1 VGELRAAAVVLGA
14 AARTHPGRVRL
25 NNEDLPVL
33 DAARGVFGVIDGIGG
48 QAGGEVAAATARD
61 VILQRLARP
70 VGTPAE
76 RVREAI
82 AIANNEIYRRA
93 AASPELG
100 GMGCVITLAIVAEG
114 RLTIGHVGDTRLY
127 KIRPESI
134 DKLTRDHS
142 PVGELE
148 DAGALPEPD
157 AMRHPRRH
165 EVFRDVGTIYRD
177 KDEQQFVDVIE
188 EPIEADAA
196 ILLCSD
202 GLSDMLPAA
211 TIAHIV
217 RQYAGSPERV
227 VEALVAAANDAGG
240 RDNITVVYAE
250 MPLLAERLGRTAV
263 ESLTPTEAMGVTGT
277 GDRGSGIGNH
287 GSTVAADVGST
298 VVVPARP
305 GRLRRAARAINASRT
320 TWFVVGALGGVIGA
334 LALTAY
340 VATTQVRAPQTL
352 VVALDGTAPFTSIAS
367 ALAASHP
374 GDVVRVEPGVYREV
388 VEVRSGADLVARV
401 PGTVTIARPPGAALP
416 ALSLTGPF
424 NARVAGI
431 RIESDMPA
439 DVGVRIAAPAATLEL
454 VEITGPVRRAIDLS
468 PASTLTVRGSRI
480 AIAGMLLA
488 LPDDGYATFVNCVA
502 VRTAVA
508 GGAAFSVGPSAR
520 LVLRGNVFGGYGP
533 DVIEGAGSARRAELL
548 AGNIV
553 VAAEPPPP
561 AARPP
566 ARPRASLGGR

>member
-1 VGELRAAAVVLGA
+1 MADLNTVVTAVLSA

-25 NNEDLPVL
+25 NNEDLPVI

-70 VGTPAE
+70 TGTAAE
-76 RVREAI
+76 RLREAI

-93 AASPELG
+93 AGSAELA
-100 GMGCVITLAIVAEG
+100 GMGCVITLAIVSDG

-134 DKLTRDHS
+134 RKLTRDHS

-148 DAGALPEPD
+148 DTGELPEPE

-165 EVFRDVGTIYRD
+165 EVFRDVGTVYRD
-177 KDEQQFVDVIE
+177 KDEREFVDVIE
-188 EPIEADAA
+188 ATLEPDAA

-217 RQYAGSPERV
+217 RQHAGSPERV

-250 MPLLAERLGRTAV
+250 MPLLAERLGRRPAET
-263 ESLTPTEAMGVTGT
+263 LTPTEATGLTEDVADPIGATPVSVT
-277 GDRGSGIGNH
+277 
-287 GSTVAADVGST
+287 
-298 VVVPARP
+298 RP
-305 GRLRRAARAINASRT
+305 GRLRRVVRAINASRAV
-320 TWFVVGALGGVIGA
+320 WFVLGTLGGIVGA

-352 VVALDGTAPFTSIAS
+352 VVALDGSAPFNSITA
-367 ALAASHP
+367 ALAASFP
-374 GDVVRVEPGVYREV
+374 GDVVRVEPGVYRERV
-388 VEVRSGADLVARV
+388 DVHSGADLVARV
-401 PGTVTIARPPGAALP
+401 PGTVTIAHPGGSALP

-424 NARVAGI
+424 NVRVAGI
-431 RIESDMPA
+431 RIDADIPA
-439 DVGVRIAAPAATLEL
+439 DVGVRIAAPGATLEL
-454 VEITGPVRRAIDLS
+454 VEISGAIRRAIDLF
-468 PASTLTVRGSRI
+468 PGSTLTVRGSRI
-480 AIAGMLLA
+480 VIPGMVLA
-488 LPDDGYATFVNCVA
+488 LPDDGYATLVNCV
-502 VRTAVA
+502 VIRSA
-508 GGAAFSVGPSAR
+508 GGSGAAVSVGPTAR
-520 LVLRGNVFGGYGP
+520 LVLRNNVFAGYGT
-533 DVIEGAGSARRAELL
+533 DIIEGAAAARKAELL

-553 VAAEPPPP
+553 V
-561 AARPP
+561 R
-566 ARPRASLGGR
+566 